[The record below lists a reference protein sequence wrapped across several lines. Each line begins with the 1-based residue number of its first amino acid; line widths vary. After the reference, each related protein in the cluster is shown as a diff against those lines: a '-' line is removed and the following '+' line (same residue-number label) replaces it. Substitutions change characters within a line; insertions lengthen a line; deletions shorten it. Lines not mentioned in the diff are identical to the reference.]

1 MLIDLNQKQNELTT
15 LVEKQKLKLAEQ
27 QKLLEQGVDKM
38 KDVIRMFLKM
48 QDSIESMFEE
58 HFQGNFQVDFSWD

>member
-27 QKLLEQGVDKM
+27 QKLLGQGVDKM
-38 KDVIRMFLKM
+38 KEIIRLFFKM

-58 HFQGNFQVDFSWD
+58 YFQGNFSWD